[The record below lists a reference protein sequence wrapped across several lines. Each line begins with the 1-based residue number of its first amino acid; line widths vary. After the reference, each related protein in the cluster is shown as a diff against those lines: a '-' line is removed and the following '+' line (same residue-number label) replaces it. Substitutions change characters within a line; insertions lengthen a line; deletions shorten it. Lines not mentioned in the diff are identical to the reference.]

1 MTALL
6 RANGLALSAAR
17 GRVFGPLDIALVSP
31 FALVVGEGGSGRT
44 SLLLTLAGRM
54 KPSAGQLEVLGAT
67 GIRAIQR
74 LGAIAGFSGIDDLE
88 DSVTVSDA
96 VTERLRWDAPWYRR
110 VPRADAATVARVLDR
125 AFGDLPQPSAD
136 TMIWDL
142 DEDARLLLRIAL
154 ALVDAPQILFVDN
167 VDHVHNLAAQAD
179 VLRQL
184 ARLTGEGVAVVASAS
199 ALTPEL
205 FDGLP
210 VAVSVL
216 STRPEPVADTVE
228 ARA

>member
-17 GRVFGPLDIALVSP
+17 GRVFGPLDIALDTP
-31 FALVVGEGGSGRT
+31 FTLVVGDAGTGRT

-54 KPSAGQLEVLGAT
+54 KPSAGSLEVLGT
-67 GIRAIQR
+67 SGLRAIQR

-88 DSVTVSDA
+88 DSVTVSNA

-110 VPRADAATVARVLDR
+110 VARADAATVARVLGR

-142 DEDARLLLRIAL
+142 DEDDRMLLRIAL
-154 ALVDAPQILFVDN
+154 ALVDAPQLLVVDN
-167 VDHVHNLAAQAD
+167 VDHVHNLSAQAG

-184 ARLTGEGVAVVASAS
+184 ARLASEGLLVIASAS

-210 VAVSVL
+210 VAVSVF
-216 STRPEPVADTVE
+216 STQPEPVADTEE